1 MTNAEKYEEVFGMKL
16 EFNACP
22 CIECSSCK
30 IGIAGGCSDE
40 KRVKWWNSEYKGSE
54 EKKNE

>member
-22 CIECSSCK
+22 CIEGSSCK
-30 IGIAGGCSDE
+30 IGITGGCSDE
-40 KRVKWWNSEYKGSE
+40 KRLRWWNSEYKESE
-54 EKKNE
+54 DK